1 MPKTPGATMIHI
13 WDETLRDGEQTPGV
27 VLTREEKIELAKAL
41 DDIGVSVIVAGFPI
55 NCEIEA
61 QIIRTIAREGLT
73 AKIGAVA
80 RGLKQDIDE
89 CLRCETDEIVTFIPS
104 SDIHIQYK
112 LRKTREKVLEM
123 IQDTVQYAS
132 DHVVTNFVA
141 EDATRSDI
149 NFLITCLKTAEES
162 GASRLV
168 IADTVGCMYPP
179 RMKLLIE
186 TIKPHLN
193 LPLSCHC
200 HNDLGLATA
209 NTLAAIEGGVTYPQV
224 TINGYGERAG
234 NAPLDEVVINTEHLL
249 NLKTSIKTDKLYELA
264 KLAEKYF
271 MIPIHQQK
279 PLTGQKAFTH
289 EAGIHVHGILRQKQ
303 TYELIDP
310 QQLTRK
316 THFIIG
322 KHTGDAMLD
331 TKLQELNLSIDKPT
345 RRRILNTITGY
356 LEIHKSDRVEQ
367 FQLAKRNIEN
377 LTRGIT
383 DKELTKII
391 QFIENIEVLT
401 QITSD
406 E

>member
-1 MPKTPGATMIHI
+1 MIHI

-27 VLTREEKIELAKAL
+27 VLTREEKIELARAL

-61 QIIRTIAREGLT
+61 QIIRTIAREGLN

-80 RGLKQDIDE
+80 RGLKKDVDE
-89 CLRCETDEIVTFIPS
+89 CLRCETDEIVIFIPT
-104 SDIHIQYK
+104 SDIHIQHK
-112 LRKTREKVLEM
+112 LRKTREQTLQM
-123 IQDTVQYAS
+123 IQDSVQYAS
-132 DHVVTNFVA
+132 DHVTTNFVA
-141 EDATRSDI
+141 EDATRSEFE
-149 NFLITCLKTAEES
+149 FLIRCLKTAQES

-168 IADTVGCMYPP
+168 LADTVGTMYPP
-179 RMKLLIE
+179 RMKSLVE
-186 TIKPHLN
+186 QIKSHISV
-193 LPLSCHC
+193 PLSCHC

-234 NAPLDEVVINTEHLL
+234 NAALDEVVIGIENLL
-249 NLKTSIKTDKLYELA
+249 GLKTQIKKEKIYQLA
-264 KLAEKYF
+264 QLAEKYI

-279 PLTGQKAFTH
+279 PLVGQKAFTH
-289 EAGIHVHGILRQKQ
+289 EAGIHVHGILRQRQ

-310 QQLTRK
+310 TTLNRH
-316 THFIIG
+316 THFVIG
-322 KHTGDAMLD
+322 KHTGDALMEA
-331 TKLQELNLSIDKPT
+331 KLQELDYKTDEET
-345 RRRILNTITGY
+345 RQRIRNTIIGY

-367 FQLAKRNIEN
+367 FQLARRNIEN

-391 QFIENIEVLT
+391 QFIEALDVL
-401 QITSD
+401 QQAPQ

>member
-1 MPKTPGATMIHI
+1 MIHI

-61 QIIRTIAREGLT
+61 QIIRTVAREGLN

-80 RGLKQDIDE
+80 RGLKKDVDE
-89 CLRCETDEIVTFIPS
+89 CLRCETDEIVIFVPT
-104 SDIHIQYK
+104 SDIHIQHK
-112 LRKTREKVLEM
+112 LRKTREQALQM
-123 IQDTVQYAS
+123 IQDSVQYAS
-132 DHVVTNFVA
+132 DHVTTNFVA
-141 EDATRSDI
+141 EDATRSEFE
-149 NFLITCLKTAEES
+149 FLIRCLKTAQES

-168 IADTVGCMYPP
+168 LADTVGAMYPP
-179 RMKLLIE
+179 RMKSLVE
-186 TIKPHLN
+186 QIKSHIPV
-193 LPLSCHC
+193 PLSCHC

-234 NAPLDEVVINTEHLL
+234 NAALDEVVIGIENLL
-249 NLKTSIKTDKLYELA
+249 GLKTQIKKEKIYQLA
-264 KLAEKYF
+264 QLAEKYI

-279 PLTGQKAFTH
+279 PLVGQKAFTH
-289 EAGIHVHGILRQKQ
+289 EAGIHVHGILRQRQ

-310 QQLTRK
+310 KTLNRQ
-316 THFIIG
+316 THFVIG
-322 KHTGDAMLD
+322 KHTGDALMEA
-331 TKLQELNLSIDKPT
+331 KLQELGYKTDEET
-345 RRRILNTITGY
+345 RQRIRNTIIGY

-367 FQLAKRNIEN
+367 FQLARRNIEN

-391 QFIENIEVLT
+391 QFIEALDVL
-401 QITSD
+401 QQAPQ

>member
-1 MPKTPGATMIHI
+1 MIHI

-27 VLTREEKIELAKAL
+27 VLTKEEKIELAKAL

-61 QIIRTIAREGLT
+61 QIIRTIAKEGLN

-80 RGLKQDIDE
+80 RGLKKDVDE
-89 CLRCETDEIVTFIPS
+89 CLRCETDEIVIFIPT

-112 LRKTREKVLEM
+112 LQKTREQALQM
-123 IQDTVQYAS
+123 IQDSIQYAS
-132 DHVVTNFVA
+132 DHVTTNFVA
-141 EDATRSDI
+141 EDATRSDFE
-149 NFLITCLKTAEES
+149 FLIHCLKTAQNA

-168 IADTVGCMYPP
+168 IADTVGTMYPP
-179 RMKLLIE
+179 RMKSLIQQI
-186 TIKPHLN
+186 TSHISV
-193 LPLSCHC
+193 PLSCHC

-234 NAPLDEVVINTEHLL
+234 NAPLDEVVIGTETLL
-249 NLKTSIKTDKLYELA
+249 GLKTQIKKEKLYQLA
-264 KLAEKYF
+264 QLAEKYI

-279 PLTGQKAFTH
+279 PIVGQKAFTH
-289 EAGIHVHGILRQKQ
+289 EAGIHVHGILKERA

-310 QQLTRK
+310 ALLNRK
-316 THFIIG
+316 THFVIG
-322 KHTGDAMLD
+322 KHTGDALMQA
-331 TKLQELNLSIDKPT
+331 KLTELNYKTDKET
-345 RRRILNTITGY
+345 RQRIRNTIIGY

-367 FQLAKRNIEN
+367 FSLARKNIEN

-391 QFIENIEVLT
+391 QYIEALDVL
-401 QITSD
+401 QQAPP

>member
-1 MPKTPGATMIHI
+1 MIHI

-27 VLTREEKIELAKAL
+27 VLTREEKIELAKSL

-61 QIIRTIAREGLT
+61 QTIRIIAREGLT

-89 CLRCETDEIVTFIPS
+89 CLRCETDEIVIFIPT
-104 SDIHIQYK
+104 SDLHIKYK
-112 LRKTREKVLEM
+112 LRKTREQTLDM
-123 IQDTVQYAS
+123 IQETVQYAS

-141 EDATRSDI
+141 EDATRSDVQ
-149 NFLITCLKTAEES
+149 FLIKAFKTAQES
-162 GASRLV
+162 GASRAV

-179 RMKLLIE
+179 RMKSLIE
-186 TIKPHLN
+186 TIKAHITI
-193 LPLSCHC
+193 PLSCHC

-234 NAPLDEVVINTEHLL
+234 NAPLDEVVFGTEILL
-249 NLKTSIKTDKLYELA
+249 NLKTNIKKENLYALSQ
-264 KLAEKYF
+264 LAEKYI
-271 MIPIHQQK
+271 MIPIPQQK
-279 PLTGQKAFTH
+279 PLIGEKAFTH
-289 EAGIHVHGILRQKQ
+289 EAGIHIHGLLRKSS
-303 TYELIDP
+303 TYELISP
-310 QQLTRK
+310 ETLNRK
-316 THFIIG
+316 THFVIG
-322 KHTGDAMLD
+322 KHTGDAMLEA
-331 TKLQELNLSIDKPT
+331 KLTELNYKADEKT

-356 LEIHKSDRVEQ
+356 LEVHKSDRVEQ
-367 FQLAKRNIEN
+367 FTLAKKNIEG

-383 DKELTKII
+383 DTELKKII
-391 QFIENIEVLT
+391 QFIENIDVLR
-401 QITSD
+401 QITPR

>member
-1 MPKTPGATMIHI
+1 MIHI
-13 WDETLRDGEQTPGV
+13 WDETLRDGEQAPGV

-61 QIIRTIAREGLT
+61 QIIRTVAREGLN

-80 RGLKQDIDE
+80 RGLKKDVDE
-89 CLRCETDEIVTFIPS
+89 CLRCETDEIVIFVPT
-104 SDIHIQYK
+104 SDIHIQHK
-112 LRKTREKVLEM
+112 LRKTREQALQM
-123 IQDTVQYAS
+123 IQDSVQYAS
-132 DHVVTNFVA
+132 DHVTTNFVA
-141 EDATRSDI
+141 EDATRSEFE
-149 NFLITCLKTAEES
+149 FLIRCLKTAQES

-168 IADTVGCMYPP
+168 LADTVGAMYPP
-179 RMKLLIE
+179 RMKSLVE
-186 TIKPHLN
+186 QIKSHIPV
-193 LPLSCHC
+193 PLSCHC

-234 NAPLDEVVINTEHLL
+234 NAALDEVVIGIENLL
-249 NLKTSIKTDKLYELA
+249 GLKTQIKKEKIYQLA
-264 KLAEKYF
+264 QLAEKYI

-279 PLTGQKAFTH
+279 PLVGQKAFTH
-289 EAGIHVHGILRQKQ
+289 EAGIHVHGILRQRQ

-310 QQLTRK
+310 KTLNRQ
-316 THFIIG
+316 THFVIG
-322 KHTGDAMLD
+322 KHTGDALMEA
-331 TKLQELNLSIDKPT
+331 KLQELGYKTDEET
-345 RRRILNTITGY
+345 RQRIRNTIIGY

-367 FQLAKRNIEN
+367 FQLARRNIEN

-391 QFIENIEVLT
+391 QFIEALDVL
-401 QITSD
+401 QQAPQ

>member
-1 MPKTPGATMIHI
+1 MIHI

-61 QIIRTIAREGLT
+61 QIIRAISRENLT

-80 RGLKQDIDE
+80 RGLKQDVDE
-89 CLRCETDEIVTFIPS
+89 CLRCETDEIVIFVPT

-112 LRKTREKVLEM
+112 LRKTREQALQM
-123 IQDTVQYAS
+123 IQDSIEYAS
-132 DHVVTNFVA
+132 DHVTTNFVA
-141 EDATRSDI
+141 EDATRTQFD
-149 NFLITCLKTAEES
+149 FLITCLETAQQY

-168 IADTVGCMYPP
+168 IADTVGTMYPP
-179 RMKLLIE
+179 RMKSLIE
-186 TIKPHLN
+186 SITPHITI
-193 LPLSCHC
+193 PLSCHC

-234 NAPLDEVVINTEHLL
+234 NAPLDEVVIGIENLL
-249 NLKTSIKTDKLYELA
+249 HLKTPIKIKDLYQLSR
-264 KLAEKYF
+264 LAEKYI
-271 MIPIHQQK
+271 MIPIPQQK
-279 PLTGQKAFTH
+279 PLVGEKAFTH
-289 EAGIHVHGILRQKQ
+289 EAGIHIHGILREKQ
-303 TYELIDP
+303 TYELIAP
-310 QQLTRK
+310 ETLHRE

-322 KHTGDAMLD
+322 KHTGDAMLK
-331 TKLQELNLSIDKPT
+331 TKLTALNYQSNKET

-367 FQLAKRNIEN
+367 FLLAKRTIET

-383 DKELTKII
+383 DKELTKIM
-391 QFIENIEVLT
+391 QFIENIDLLSQAT
-401 QITSD
+401 ND
-406 E
+406 EQKHL

>member
-1 MPKTPGATMIHI
+1 MIHI

-61 QIIRTIAREGLT
+61 QIIRTVAREGLN

-80 RGLKQDIDE
+80 RGLKKDVDE
-89 CLRCETDEIVTFIPS
+89 CLRCETDEIVIFVPT
-104 SDIHIQYK
+104 SDIHIQHK
-112 LRKTREKVLEM
+112 LRKTREQALQM
-123 IQDTVQYAS
+123 IQDSVQYAS
-132 DHVVTNFVA
+132 DHVTTNFVA
-141 EDATRSDI
+141 EDATRSEFE
-149 NFLITCLKTAEES
+149 FLIRCLKTAQES

-168 IADTVGCMYPP
+168 LADTVGAMYPP
-179 RMKLLIE
+179 RMKSLVE
-186 TIKPHLN
+186 QIKSHISV
-193 LPLSCHC
+193 PLSCHC

-234 NAPLDEVVINTEHLL
+234 NAALDEVVIGIENLL
-249 NLKTSIKTDKLYELA
+249 GLKTQIKKEKIYQLA
-264 KLAEKYF
+264 QLAEKYI

-279 PLTGQKAFTH
+279 PLVGQKAFTH
-289 EAGIHVHGILRQKQ
+289 EAGIHVHGILRQRQ

-310 QQLTRK
+310 KTLNRQ
-316 THFIIG
+316 THFVIG
-322 KHTGDAMLD
+322 KHTGDALMEA
-331 TKLQELNLSIDKPT
+331 KLQELGYKTDEET
-345 RRRILNTITGY
+345 RQRIRNTIIGY

-367 FQLAKRNIEN
+367 FQLARRNIEN

-391 QFIENIEVLT
+391 QFIEALDVL
-401 QITSD
+401 QQAPQ

>member
-1 MPKTPGATMIHI
+1 MIHI

-41 DDIGVSVIVAGFPI
+41 DDIGISVIVAGFPI

-61 QIIRTIAREGLT
+61 QIIRTIAKEGLK

-80 RGLKQDIDE
+80 RGLKQDVDE
-89 CLRCETDEIVTFIPS
+89 CLRCETDEIVIFVPT

-112 LRKTREKVLEM
+112 LRKTKEEALQM
-123 IQDTVQYAS
+123 IQDSVEYAS
-132 DHVVTNFVA
+132 DHVTTNFVA
-141 EDATRSDI
+141 EDATRTDLQ
-149 NFLITCLKTAEES
+149 FLIRCLKTAQES
-162 GASRLV
+162 GASRAV
-168 IADTVGCMYPP
+168 VADTVGTMYPP
-179 RMKLLIE
+179 RMKTLIE
-186 TIKPHLN
+186 QLSPHITI
-193 LPLSCHC
+193 PLSCHC

-234 NAPLDEVVINTEHLL
+234 NAPLDEVVIGIENLL
-249 NLKTSIKTDKLYELA
+249 GLKTHIKTENLYQLA
-264 KLAEKYF
+264 QLAEKYI
-271 MIPIHQQK
+271 MIPIPQQK
-279 PLTGQKAFTH
+279 PLVGEKAFTH
-289 EAGIHVHGILRQKQ
+289 EAGIHVHGILRKSK

-310 QQLTRK
+310 HSLTRK

-322 KHTGDAMLD
+322 KHTGDAMLK
-331 TKLQELNLSIDKPT
+331 TKLTELNYQSDKET

-367 FQLAKRNIEN
+367 FSLAKRTIEN

-383 DKELTKII
+383 DKELIKIM
-391 QFIENIEVLT
+391 QFIENIDVLA
-401 QITSD
+401 QITD
-406 E
+406 QQ

>member
-1 MPKTPGATMIHI
+1 MIHI

-61 QIIRTIAREGLT
+61 QIIRTVAREGLN

-80 RGLKQDIDE
+80 RGLKKDVDE
-89 CLRCETDEIVTFIPS
+89 CLRCETDEIVIFVPT
-104 SDIHIQYK
+104 SDIHIQHK
-112 LRKTREKVLEM
+112 LRKTREQALQM
-123 IQDTVQYAS
+123 IQDSVQYAS
-132 DHVVTNFVA
+132 DHVTTNFVA
-141 EDATRSDI
+141 EDATRSEFE
-149 NFLITCLKTAEES
+149 FLIRCLKTAQES

-168 IADTVGCMYPP
+168 LADTVGAMYPP
-179 RMKLLIE
+179 RMKSLVE
-186 TIKPHLN
+186 QIKSHIPV
-193 LPLSCHC
+193 PLSCHC
-200 HNDLGLATA
+200 HNDIGLATA

-234 NAPLDEVVINTEHLL
+234 NAALDEVVIGIENLL
-249 NLKTSIKTDKLYELA
+249 GLKTQIKKEKIYQLA
-264 KLAEKYF
+264 QLAEKYI

-279 PLTGQKAFTH
+279 PLVGQKAFTH
-289 EAGIHVHGILRQKQ
+289 EAGIHVHGILRQRQ

-310 QQLTRK
+310 KTLNRQ
-316 THFIIG
+316 THFVIG
-322 KHTGDAMLD
+322 KHTGDALMEA
-331 TKLQELNLSIDKPT
+331 KLQELGYKTDEET
-345 RRRILNTITGY
+345 RQRIRNTIIGY

-367 FQLAKRNIEN
+367 FQLARRNIEN

-391 QFIENIEVLT
+391 QFIEALDVL
-401 QITSD
+401 QQAPQ